1 MRFSFTL
8 PRLRLGVKRQVWV
21 RGERERTLARGALAA
36 GPRKRYGSTH
46 LIYQV
51 PLTLVRRTV
60 MRWKRTI
67 QLLDVHCEG
76 EIGKVAIG
84 GVPKIPGNSIAE
96 QLNHINT
103 VDDSLRRFLCLEPR
117 AASIGSVNLLLPPKR
132 PEADAG
138 FIILQADQAHAMSG
152 SNSICVTTAL
162 LESGMIEMK
171 EPETV
176 VMLDTAAGLVKAT
189 ATCRE
194 GRCERVKLTMVPSF
208 VQELDVVVDTPEWG
222 RIKVDLCFG
231 GVFYALVDVR
241 QIGTTIDKTN
251 ARRIVEAGMAL
262 KDIVNRTLPVVHP
275 EIPEIKGVAYVMFR
289 DTEADGAVRTC
300 TTMWPGRVDRSP
312 CGTGSSANLATLHAR
327 GKVKPGDVLTSR
339 SIIGSEFEVGL
350 EAVTTVAG
358 RKAIIPTISG
368 RGWTFGLHQV
378 ALDPFDPL
386 ADGFAL
392 TDTWGPQAGEIR

>member
-1 MRFSFTL
+1 
-8 PRLRLGVKRQVWV
+8 
-21 RGERERTLARGALAA
+21 
-36 GPRKRYGSTH
+36 
-46 LIYQV
+46 
-51 PLTLVRRTV
+51 

-103 VDDSLRRFLCLEPR
+103 VDDGLRRFLCLEPR

-189 ATCRE
+189 ATCRD

-208 VQELDVVVDTPEWG
+208 VQELDVAVDTPEWG
-222 RIKVDLCFG
+222 RIKLDLCFG
-231 GVFYALVDVR
+231 GVFYALVDVN
-241 QIGTTIDKTN
+241 QIGTTIDKAN

-262 KDIVNRTLPVVHP
+262 KDLVNRTLPVVHP

-289 DTEADGAVRTC
+289 DTEADGTVRTC

-327 GKVKPGDVLTSR
+327 GKVKPGDVLKSR

-358 RKAIIPTISG
+358 REAIIPTISG

>member
-1 MRFSFTL
+1 
-8 PRLRLGVKRQVWV
+8 
-21 RGERERTLARGALAA
+21 
-36 GPRKRYGSTH
+36 
-46 LIYQV
+46 
-51 PLTLVRRTV
+51 

-103 VDDSLRRFLCLEPR
+103 LDDSLRRFLCLEPR
-117 AASIGSVNLLLPPKR
+117 SGSIGSVNLLVPAKR

-162 LESGMIEMK
+162 LESGIVEMK

-189 ATCRE
+189 ATCRD

-208 VQELDVVVDTPEWG
+208 VHELDVAVDTPDWG
-222 RIKVDLCFG
+222 RITMDLCYG
-231 GVFYALVDVR
+231 GVFYALVDVA
-241 QIGTTIDKTN
+241 QIGTTIEKGN
-251 ARRIVEAGMAL
+251 ARRIVEAGMML
-262 KDIVNRTLPVVHP
+262 KDLVNRTIPVVHP
-275 EIPEIKGVAYVMFR
+275 EIPEISGVAYVMFR
-289 DTEADGAVRTC
+289 DTEADGTIRTC

-312 CGTGSSANLATLHAR
+312 CGTGSSANLATIHAR
-327 GKVKPGDVLTSR
+327 GLAKVGDVFTSR

-350 EAVTTVAG
+350 ESVTEVAG
-358 RKAIIPTISG
+358 RPAIIPTISG

>member
-1 MRFSFTL
+1 
-8 PRLRLGVKRQVWV
+8 
-21 RGERERTLARGALAA
+21 
-36 GPRKRYGSTH
+36 
-46 LIYQV
+46 
-51 PLTLVRRTV
+51 

-84 GVPKIPGNSIAE
+84 GVPKIPGNSIAD

-117 AASIGSVNLLLPPKR
+117 SGSIGSVNLLVPAKR

-162 LESGMIEMK
+162 LESGIVEMK

-189 ATCRE
+189 ATCRD

-208 VQELDVVVDTPEWG
+208 VHELDVEVDTPDWG
-222 RIKVDLCFG
+222 RIKIDLCFG
-231 GVFYALVDVR
+231 GVFYALVDVA
-241 QIGTTIDKTN
+241 QIGTTIEKAN
-251 ARRIVEAGMAL
+251 ARRIVEAGMML
-262 KDIVNRTLPVVHP
+262 KDLVNRTIPVVHP

-289 DTEADGAVRTC
+289 DTEADGTVRTC

-327 GKVKPGDVLTSR
+327 GLAKVGDVFTSR

-350 EAVTTVAG
+350 DSVTEVAG
-358 RKAIIPTISG
+358 RPAIIPTISG

-386 ADGFAL
+386 AEGFAL

>member
-1 MRFSFTL
+1 
-8 PRLRLGVKRQVWV
+8 
-21 RGERERTLARGALAA
+21 
-36 GPRKRYGSTH
+36 
-46 LIYQV
+46 
-51 PLTLVRRTV
+51 

-84 GVPKIPGNSIAE
+84 GVPKIPGNTVAE

-103 VDDSLRRFLCLEPR
+103 VDDNLRRFLCLEPR
-117 AASIGSVNLLLPPKR
+117 SGSIGSVNLLVPPKR

-176 VMLDTAAGLVKAT
+176 VILDTAAGLVKAT
-189 ATCRE
+189 ATCRD

-208 VQELDVVVDTPEWG
+208 VQELDVEIETPEWG
-222 RIKVDLCFG
+222 RIKLDLCFG

-241 QIGTTIDKTN
+241 QIGTTIEKAN
-251 ARRIVEAGMAL
+251 ARRIVEAGMLL
-262 KDIVNRTLPVVHP
+262 KDLVNRTIPVVHP
-275 EIPEIKGVAYVMFR
+275 EIPEISGVAYVMFR
-289 DTEADGAVRTC
+289 DTEADGTVRTC

-327 GKVKPGDVLTSR
+327 GQVKPGDILKSR

-350 EAVTTVAG
+350 EGVTTVAG
-358 RKAIIPTISG
+358 RPAIIPTISG

-386 ADGFAL
+386 AEGFAL

>member
-1 MRFSFTL
+1 
-8 PRLRLGVKRQVWV
+8 
-21 RGERERTLARGALAA
+21 
-36 GPRKRYGSTH
+36 
-46 LIYQV
+46 
-51 PLTLVRRTV
+51 

-67 QLLDVHCEG
+67 QLLDVHAEG

-96 QLNHINT
+96 QLNYINT

-117 AASIGSVNLLLPPKR
+117 AASIGSVNLLVPPKR

-162 LESGMIEMK
+162 LESGIVEMK
-171 EPETV
+171 EPETI

-189 ATCRE
+189 ATCKD
-194 GRCERVKLTMVPSF
+194 GRCERVTLTMTPSF
-208 VQELDVVVDTPEWG
+208 VHELDVEVDTPDWG
-222 RIKVDLCFG
+222 RIKLDLCYG
-231 GVFYALVDVR
+231 GIFYALVDVS
-241 QIGTTIDKTN
+241 QIGTTIDKAN
-251 ARRIVEAGMAL
+251 ARTLVEAGMKL
-262 KDIVNRTLPVVHP
+262 KELVNRTMSVVHP
-275 EIPEIKGVAYVMFR
+275 EIPEIRGVAYVMFR

-327 GKVKPGDVLTSR
+327 GLAKVGDVFTSR
-339 SIIGSEFEVGL
+339 SIIGSEFKVGL
-350 EAVTTVAG
+350 QAVTEVAG
-358 RKAIIPTISG
+358 KPAIIPTISG

-386 ADGFAL
+386 AEGFAL
-392 TDTWGPQAGEIR
+392 TDTWGPEAGNIR